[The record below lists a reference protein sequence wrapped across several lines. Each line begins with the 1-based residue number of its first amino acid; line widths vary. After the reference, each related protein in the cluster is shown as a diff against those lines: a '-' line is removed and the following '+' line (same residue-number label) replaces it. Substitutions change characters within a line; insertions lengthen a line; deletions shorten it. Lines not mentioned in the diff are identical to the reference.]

1 MRTPCLLLL
10 TLCLLVSQV
19 APGILLRRLIRKPD
33 HYVCH
38 KNGGICFYSAC
49 PKQYTKVIGTC
60 YRKKAKCC
68 K

>member
-10 TLCLLVSQV
+10 TLCLLFSQV
-19 APGILLRRLIRKPD
+19 APGILLRRLIPKPD

-38 KNGGICFYSAC
+38 KNGGICFYSLC
-49 PKQYTKVIGTC
+49 PTYTKLIGTC